1 MRREVAITGIGAVS
15 PLGVGARTLHERWI
29 AGQSG
34 IQDGEGACT
43 EFEPTEFLS
52 KKEVRRADRF
62 TQFALVASDEAL
74 NDAGWEGK
82 EKPHAPDRI
91 GCVVGTGIGGIGT
104 LTHNHQ
110 VLLEQGPGKVSPL
123 AIPLMMGNA
132 GAGALSMRH
141 GLRGPSYATLS
152 ACAAG
157 AHAIGDSARMIENG
171 DADAMVTG
179 GSEAALVPLARAAFA
194 ALDALSDTGVSR
206 PFDVRR
212 DGFVMGEGA
221 AVLVLEEAEAARA
234 RGATILGYVRGY
246 GASSD
251 SYHLTAP
258 EKDGAGAIEA
268 MRVALADA
276 GLEPQDVVYVNA
288 HGTSTPLNDRAET
301 KAIKTVLGEHAYDV
315 PVSSTKSAIGHLLGA
330 AGAVEAVATLL
341 ALRDRI
347 APPTLG
353 HEEPE
358 EGLDLDYVP
367 GKARPLEIDGRRA
380 IAMSNAFGFGGHNA
394 VLIMEAA

>member
-1 MRREVAITGIGAVS
+1 MKREVAITGLGAVS
-15 PLGVGARTLHERWI
+15 PLGVGARTLHERWT

-34 IQDGEGACT
+34 SQDGEGAAS
-43 EFEPTEFLS
+43 EFEPTEFLT

-74 NDAGWEGK
+74 REAGWEG
-82 EKPHAPDRI
+82 EKPYPAERI
-91 GCVVGTGIGGIGT
+91 GCIIGTGIGGIGT

-110 VLLEQGPGKVSPL
+110 VLLEEGAKKVSPL

-132 GAGALSMRH
+132 GAGAVSMRH

-157 AHAIGDSARMIENG
+157 AHSIGDSVRLIEHG
-171 DADAMVTG
+171 DADAVVTG

-194 ALDALSDTGVSR
+194 ALDALSDTGISR

-221 AVLVLEEAEAARA
+221 AVLVLEDAEQARA
-234 RGATILGYVRGY
+234 RGANILGYVRGY

-251 SYHLTAP
+251 AYHLTAP
-258 EKDGAGAIEA
+258 EKDGGGAIEA
-268 MRVALADA
+268 MRSALADA
-276 GLEPQDVVYVNA
+276 GLQPEDIVYVNA

-301 KAIKTVLGEHAYDV
+301 QAIKTVLGEHAHEI

-330 AGAVEAVATLL
+330 AGSVEAVATLL

-367 GKARPLEIDGRRA
+367 GKARPLEIDGKRA

-394 VLIMEAA
+394 VLLLEAA